1 VRNRRRHL
9 GCCTKI
15 LKLNKVIRRIK
26 VRKKL
31 TIGMGSIALVL
42 VLVAVLV
49 IGAAAS
55 AYSPSREIDAIVS
68 TQWLEE
74 NLSDPDLVILDV
86 RTPFEYPGGHIPDAV
101 NSYEGEW
108 YINDPV
114 PPFNCFNPYGEEFPC
129 MELPPD
135 EDIFAN
141 IEAAGITGDSKVV
154 VVSRT
159 VALVDF
165 GPAEYAVAGATR
177 VAVTLIYA
185 GIENVAILDGGY
197 DKWVAEGRET
207 TTEVPEITP
216 SSYDGDVNEEMF
228 VSMDYV
234 QDRIGRILRTKIVD
248 SRDADVYFGVTN
260 EPWAQYSGHIPNAK
274 SLPVPWLWNVGV
286 NYTTYKD
293 TTLLEDMGAGV
304 VGRQICG
311 WWGCLPREIIV
322 YCGVGGYASTNYFVL
337 SEVLGYENVK
347 IYDGSAQEW
356 TWAGKPVNLYEW
368 E

>member
-1 VRNRRRHL
+1 
-9 GCCTKI
+9 
-15 LKLNKVIRRIK
+15 

-31 TIGMGSIALVL
+31 IIGTGSITLVVVLVL
-42 VLVAVLV
+42 VLVV
-49 IGAAAS
+49 GAGVQANS
-55 AYSPSREIDAIVS
+55 QEIDPIVS
-68 TQWLEE
+68 TQWLED
-74 NLSDPDLVILDV
+74 NLGTEDLVILDV
-86 RTPFEYPGGHIPDAV
+86 RTPPEYLGGHIPSAI
-101 NSYEGEW
+101 NSYEGDW
-108 YINDPV
+108 YINDPI
-114 PPFNCFNPYGEEFPC
+114 PPDFSCFNPLGPDFPC

-135 EDIFAN
+135 EDIIAN
-141 IEAAGITGDSKVV
+141 IETAGITGDSKVV

-159 VALVDF
+159 VGSELF

-197 DKWVAEGRET
+197 DKWVVEGRDT
-207 TTEVPEITP
+207 TFEVPEITP
-216 SSYDGDVNEEMF
+216 STCDGDVNEAMF

-234 QDRIGRILRTKIVD
+234 QERIGRILRTKIVD

-260 EPWAQYSGHIPNAK
+260 EPWAAYAGHIPSAK
-274 SLPVPWLWNVGV
+274 SLPVPWLWNAGED
-286 NYTTYKD
+286 YYTYKD
-293 TTLLEDMGAGV
+293 PAVLEDMAAGV
-304 VGRQICG
+304 VGGQICG
-311 WWGCLPREIIV
+311 WWGCFPREIII

-356 TWAGKPVNLYEW
+356 TQAGNPVVLYEW